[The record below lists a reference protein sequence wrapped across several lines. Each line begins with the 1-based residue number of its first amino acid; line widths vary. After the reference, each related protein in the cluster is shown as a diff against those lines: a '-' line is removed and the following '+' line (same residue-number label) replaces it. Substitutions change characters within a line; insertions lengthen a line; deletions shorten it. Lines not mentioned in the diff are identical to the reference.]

1 MEVLWGSPSG
11 CFQSSLRDFSSFE
24 FLPRTASWA
33 KFSRP
38 CGTQLHDGRFSRTHF
53 TPRRDKIFMARLKPC
68 PSFRDAPIRK
78 RRLDGRNEPAD
89 VLGCAP
95 SGSANTRRMSHP
107 HQQERSETGRK
118 RGREKIYNRRAGGVD
133 PRVKSVP
140 LASRLLRHLPETVEH
155 GNARHQRGSCS
166 TCSPAS
172 HQARE
177 RRSPHRTPSTYLRRF
192 PYWPFSLKFF
202 AHPSCVV
209 RALLLLV

>member
-1 MEVLWGSPSG
+1 MQVE
-11 CFQSSLRDFSSFE
+11 
-24 FLPRTASWA
+24 
-33 KFSRP
+33 SRRA
-38 CGTQLHDGRFSRTHF
+38 C
-53 TPRRDKIFMARLKPC
+53 PRRDKISMTRLKLC
-68 PSFRDAPIRK
+68 PSFRDSPIRK

-89 VLGCAP
+89 VLGCAAF
-95 SGSANTRRMSHP
+95 GVGQCTGGRVVLTNERDQRRG
-107 HQQERSETGRK
+107 ERGGGK
-118 RGREKIYNRRAGGVD
+118 RFITERPAGVD

-140 LASRLLRHLPETVEH
+140 PASRLLRHLPETVEH
-155 GNARHQRGSCS
+155 GNAKHRTGSCS

-209 RALLLLV
+209 RALFVARMISVSL